1 MLIFSNACLGIRINT
16 DAMNTV
22 CTNKEI
28 LGGCSLYAVIVRIY
42 DTKSVATQAGFDLLQ
57 TSAPSK
63 PVLENKI
70 MFE

>member
-1 MLIFSNACLGIRINT
+1 MLILSNTCFGIKINK
-16 DAMNTV
+16 DAITTV

-28 LGGCSLYAVIVRIY
+28 FGGCLLYAVIVRIY